1 MQYYMIEW
9 DHEEED
15 EPWKLYLELD
25 SRGCPRRK
33 VEVFRVGLYQSYDDL
48 DEPPTDPR
56 QAAGSE
62 GNVTALNRVQFE
74 DIWEQS
80 RQMPDGFM
88 GMFFLYGQY
97 HLFGGR
103 LLLGHGA
110 AIPEPARRGEC
121 DGRLCQRRFRRKS
134 QL

>member
-1 MQYYMIEW
+1 MQYYRIEW

-62 GNVTALNRVQFE
+62 GNVTALNRVQFD

-88 GMFFLYGQY
+88 GMFF
-97 HLFGGR
+97 
-103 LLLGHGA
+103 
-110 AIPEPARRGEC
+110 
-121 DGRLCQRRFRRKS
+121 
-134 QL
+134 

>member
-33 VEVFRVGLYQSYDDL
+33 VEAYRVS
-48 DEPPTDPR
+48 PTENMSDRSWMATMDPR

-62 GNVTALNRVQFE
+62 GNVTALNRVQFD

-88 GMFFLYGQY
+88 GMFF
-97 HLFGGR
+97 
-103 LLLGHGA
+103 
-110 AIPEPARRGEC
+110 
-121 DGRLCQRRFRRKS
+121 
-134 QL
+134 

>member
-15 EPWKLYLELD
+15 EPRKLSLALD
-25 SRGCPRRK
+25 SRGCPRRQ
-33 VEVFRVGLYQSYDDL
+33 VEAPRVGLHQSYDDL
-48 DEPPTDPR
+48 DWPPMGPL

-62 GNVTALNRVQFE
+62 GNVTALNRVQFD

-88 GMFFLYGQY
+88 GMFF
-97 HLFGGR
+97 
-103 LLLGHGA
+103 
-110 AIPEPARRGEC
+110 
-121 DGRLCQRRFRRKS
+121 
-134 QL
+134 

>member
-9 DHEEED
+9 EHEEED

-25 SRGCPRRK
+25 SRGCPPRK
-33 VEVFRVGLYQSYDDL
+33 VEASRVGLSQSYDDL
-48 DEPPTDPR
+48 DEPPMDPR

-62 GNVTALNRVQFE
+62 GNVTALNRVQFD

-88 GMFFLYGQY
+88 GMFF
-97 HLFGGR
+97 
-103 LLLGHGA
+103 
-110 AIPEPARRGEC
+110 
-121 DGRLCQRRFRRKS
+121 
-134 QL
+134 